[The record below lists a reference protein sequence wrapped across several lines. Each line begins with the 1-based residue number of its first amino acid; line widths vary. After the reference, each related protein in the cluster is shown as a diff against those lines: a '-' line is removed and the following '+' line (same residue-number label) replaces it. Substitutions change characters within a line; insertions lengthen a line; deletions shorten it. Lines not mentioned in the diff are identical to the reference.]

1 MDKETS
7 TLLTLLDTCNY
18 MHVTQQIV
26 TLAEKNFVIDRH
38 NHPIDMTSIGEF
50 RVLSLTTE
58 GRKTAKLL
66 KDFKEL

>member
-7 TLLTLLDTCNY
+7 TLLTLLDACNY

-26 TLAEKNFVIDRH
+26 TLAEKNFVTNRH
-38 NHPIDMTSIGEF
+38 NTPIDMTTIGSF
-50 RVLSLTTE
+50 IVLELTDE
-58 GRKTAKLL
+58 GKKTAKLL